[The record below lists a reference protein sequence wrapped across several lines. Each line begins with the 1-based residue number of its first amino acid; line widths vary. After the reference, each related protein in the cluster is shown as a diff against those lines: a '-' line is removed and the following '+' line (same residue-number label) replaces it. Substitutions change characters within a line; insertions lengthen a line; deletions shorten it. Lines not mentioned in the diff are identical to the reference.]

1 MAAAGRLKTRILAS
15 LCLPPLEHAVS
26 AREKR
31 CQSSV
36 SRQQGPAKNSSQLIG
51 QSWHVEKTCHEIIG
65 TNHPGI
71 GINSSSLEQNYSM
84 TALGSA
90 SSLDRRAAVA
100 VAHLTVRGKSLPRP
114 RETELRI

>member
-1 MAAAGRLKTRILAS
+1 MAAAGRFKTRILAS
-15 LCLPPLEHAVS
+15 LCLPSLARSLS

-71 GINSSSLEQNYSM
+71 GTNFFQLWNKIFDDSSRKRVVSR
-84 TALGSA
+84 SA
-90 SSLDRRAAVA
+90 CRRCRCSLDRAREE
-100 VAHLTVRGKSLPRP
+100 LT
-114 RETELRI
+114 

>member
-1 MAAAGRLKTRILAS
+1 
-15 LCLPPLEHAVS
+15 
-26 AREKR
+26 
-31 CQSSV
+31 
-36 SRQQGPAKNSSQLIG
+36 
-51 QSWHVEKTCHEIIG
+51 
-65 TNHPGI
+65 
-71 GINSSSLEQNYSM
+71 M